1 MATKPI
7 SIKDDVSDSVTTE
20 MRKLGFT
27 DYETK
32 IYIRLLQES
41 PATAYE
47 LSKSTGVPRPNT
59 YNVLDS
65 LSQRNVVLP
74 VSADPARYVAVA
86 PDVVFGQI
94 MSSTREICD
103 DLSSKLTVLSEP
115 EDSQFVWTTKGET
128 GVHEKVHQ
136 MIEGART
143 QIWIK
148 AGDEILRRHRDA
160 LVAAAQRGVAMIII
174 LFGSDP
180 QEFRFSDK
188 VDVYLHE
195 GNGQRMGVADNLFTL
210 IVDQSEVMM
219 ANAGRVVIGANTK
232 NHSIVTMALGLLR
245 HEYYIAELF
254 MRLGNELTKEF
265 GPHLSQL
272 RAKCFTSEQFKAFQN
287 HLGL

>member
-1 MATKPI
+1 
-7 SIKDDVSDSVTTE
+7 

-47 LSKSTGVPRPNT
+47 LSKTTGVPRPNT

-65 LSQRNVVLP
+65 LTQRNVVLP
-74 VSADPARYVAVA
+74 VSAEPARYVAVA
-86 PDVVFGQI
+86 PDIVFRQI
-94 MSSTREICD
+94 VSSTREICD
-103 DLSSKLTVLSEP
+103 DLSTKLAVLSEP
-115 EDSQFVWTTKGET
+115 EDSQLVWTTKGDAR
-128 GVHEKVHQ
+128 VHDKVQQ

-148 AGDEILRRHRDA
+148 AGDEILRRHRDT
-160 LVAAAQRGVAMIII
+160 LAAAAARGVGMIVI
-174 LFGSDP
+174 LFGADAA
-180 QEFRFSDK
+180 EFKLSEK
-188 VDVYLHE
+188 VHVYLHE
-195 GNGQRMGVADNLFTL
+195 GNGKRMGVADNLFTL
-210 IVDQSEVMM
+210 IVDQDEVMM
-219 ANAGRVVIGANTK
+219 ANAGRIVVGSHTK

-254 MRLGNELTKEF
+254 MRLGGELTAAF

-272 RAKCFTSEQFKAFQN
+272 RAKCFTQEQQAAFQE
-287 HLGL
+287 HLDLVPEIRAPRRKK